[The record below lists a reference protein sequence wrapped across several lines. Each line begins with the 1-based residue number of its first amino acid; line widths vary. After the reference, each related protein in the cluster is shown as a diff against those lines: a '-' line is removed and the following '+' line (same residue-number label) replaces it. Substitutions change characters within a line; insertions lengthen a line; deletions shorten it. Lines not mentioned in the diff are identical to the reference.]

1 MSPTPLSNST
11 LDKIDQAYRARWQ
24 TLLSVDD
31 MVEII
36 VKRLEAFQEL
46 RNTYVIYTSDN
57 GYHLGNNLIF
67 FQGIKTLFL
76 CVDNFYIKDNFLNH
90 WIKDNRM
97 NQTLEFHL
105 L

>member
-1 MSPTPLSNST
+1 MPPTQLSNST
-11 LDKIDQAYRARWQ
+11 IDKIDQAYRARWQ

-57 GYHLGNNLIF
+57 GYHLGTRLIF
-67 FQGIKTLFL
+67 
-76 CVDNFYIKDNFLNH
+76 Y
-90 WIKDNRM
+90 
-97 NQTLEFHL
+97 
-105 L
+105 